1 MNFLHYSNLKSG
13 DLIVPYIKSTKG
25 EYIKSIF
32 YNTNI
37 YDKNTLYSVFD
48 GVWFKDN
55 KFYSCYE
62 RAIFLKTIFTNKQ
75 LFLQLYVTNHICIYQ
90 PGSENSFLKIG

>member
-1 MNFLHYSNLKSG
+1 MNFLHYSNLKTG

-25 EYIKSIF
+25 VYIKSIF
-32 YNTNI
+32 YSSSA

-62 RAIFLKTIFTNKQ
+62 YAIFLKTIFIDSWP
-75 LFLQLYVTNHICIYQ
+75 FLQLYVINHICMYRL
-90 PGSENSFLKIG
+90 GSENSFYKIG

>member
-13 DLIVPYIKSTKG
+13 DLIVPYIKSTKD

-32 YNTNI
+32 YNINI
-37 YDKNTLYSVFD
+37 YDKSTLYSAFD
-48 GVWFKDN
+48 GIWFKDN

-62 RAIFLKTIFTNKQ
+62 YAIFLQTIFIDGSP
-75 LFLQLYVTNHICIYQ
+75 FLQLYVTNHICMYQ
-90 PGSENSFLKIG
+90 PGSENSFYKIG